1 MNNILI
7 PFANS
12 IDPMSGGV
20 ERVYHNIVPFFISHG
35 YKVYATYHIKSAYDT
50 KAVYTQIHHI
60 NIPISDPNYYT
71 IMDGVIDRFNINIV
85 IYPFVDHELIN
96 YFSRKKEL
104 KVFFH
109 IHNVPSALLCPT
121 ISNLP
126 SFLKG
131 TYIDTITKY
140 IRKIVRYNKAFKQID
155 QNGMKIV
162 LLSNH
167 FRKDL
172 LKIYKFNS
180 NNIKA
185 LPNPIISSQKDFFY
199 KEENKENTILYVGKI
214 ITKQKRFYS
223 LLNIWSKLQD
233 KLPDYKLEILGG
245 GAELSYYKEKAQK
258 MGLQRLKFHG
268 VKKPDEFYQ
277 KAKILCMTSTYEGF
291 GMVLIE
297 AMQYGCVP
305 FAFNS
310 FSALQDIIN
319 NNVNGFSIKPF
330 DENEY
335 ADKIINFLSLP
346 PTERQTISE
355 NAIRKSQEF
364 NANIIGEKWIELFEN
379 Y

>member
-1 MNNILI
+1 
-7 PFANS
+7 
-12 IDPMSGGV
+12 
-20 ERVYHNIVPFFISHG
+20 
-35 YKVYATYHIKSAYDT
+35 
-50 KAVYTQIHHI
+50 
-60 NIPISDPNYYT
+60 
-71 IMDGVIDRFNINIV
+71 MDGVIDRFNINIV

-245 GAELSYYKEKAQK
+245 GAELSYYKEKAKK

-291 GMVLIE
+291 GMVLVE